1 MPVPLVA
8 PSVLAADFLHLE
20 ADVRKVESA
29 GVDWL
34 HMDVMDGHFVP
45 NLSFGP
51 FIIKQV
57 DAISSL
63 PLDVHLMI
71 SNPEKYVDAYIDAGA
86 DFLTVHGEV
95 IRDNVDILAEIR
107 RKGARPGISLN
118 PDAAIEDYQHLF
130 PHIDLFLV
138 MSVYAGFG
146 GQKFIPE
153 ALSKVGTAAE
163 WREKHGYDFLISI
176 DGGINIETAQDA
188 KRAGVDVLVAGTALF
203 RAADIPAF
211 VRSLKSR

>member
-1 MPVPLVA
+1 MPEPLVA
-8 PSVLAADFLHLE
+8 PSILAADFLHLE
-20 ADVRKVESA
+20 ADLRKVEAA

-57 DAISSL
+57 NGISSL

-71 SNPEKYVDAYIDAGA
+71 SNPEKYVDAYIAAGA

-95 IRDNVDILAEIR
+95 IKDNVEILAEIR

-118 PDAAIEDYQHLF
+118 PDAPIEDYQHLF

-153 ALSKVGTAAE
+153 VLTKVTSAKN
-163 WREKHGYDFLISI
+163 WREQKGYDFLISI
-176 DGGINIETAQDA
+176 DGGINLETAQGA
-188 KRAGVDVLVAGTALF
+188 KHAGVDVLVAGTALF

-211 VRSLKSR
+211 VKSLKSR

>member
-20 ADVRKVESA
+20 TDVRKIEAA

-95 IRDNVDILAEIR
+95 IKDNTDILAEIR

-153 ALSKVGTAAE
+153 VLSKVKTAAE

-176 DGGINIETAQDA
+176 DGGINTETAQEA
-188 KRAGVDVLVAGTALF
+188 KRAGIDVLVAGTALF

-211 VRSLKSR
+211 VKSLKTR